1 MTVVETAYGKVRG
14 AEIADGVLA
23 WRGVPYAAPPVG
35 GLRLRPPAP
44 PAPWSGVRDALAY
57 GNRSLQPDLV
67 EAPQGPPAP
76 PADEDCLYLNV
87 TAPAGTGLAST
98 GPAGSGGRPVL
109 LWIHGGGFEMGHGPD
124 QAGDGAAFAKSH
136 GLVVVTFNYRLGAL
150 GFLDVPGE
158 SPTGALGLHDQ
169 VAALRWTRENIA
181 AFGGDPGQV
190 TVYGLSAGG
199 KSVTNLLASPLTRG
213 LITRAAESSGGDH
226 VKSPAQARD
235 LAGRFFGVLGAAP
248 DRIRSV
254 PAADVLAAQLAV
266 AVPPGSTWIWRASVD
281 GTALTDFPLAAIAG
295 GAAAGVPLLLQTCA
309 RETALYQLMDPRAAA
324 QADRVLAGYFGRE
337 RAAALLASYARAYP
351 GLGETELRGV
361 TVMTDERY
369 VTRTERLADAHG
381 AHAPVWRSRYDGP
394 YTGMEDDPDPDFA
407 QYADLLHGA
416 HGSDGAGIW
425 QGGGGPAAALHA
437 AWGAFAAT
445 GDPGWARYEA
455 GERSAMT
462 FGAGGPRL
470 AADPFAFPREAWA
483 GLDWQPGTWWQVD
496 GVS

>member
-1 MTVVETAYGKVRG
+1 MTIVETAYGKVRG

-23 WRGVPYAAPPVG
+23 WRGVPYAAPPAG
-35 GLRLRPPAP
+35 ELRLRPPAP
-44 PAPWSGVRDALAY
+44 PRPWAGVRDALAY

-76 PADEDCLYLNV
+76 PMDEDCLYLNV
-87 TAPAGTGLAST
+87 TAPAGAVS
-98 GPAGSGGRPVL
+98 RPVL

-124 QAGDGAAFAKSH
+124 QAGDGAAFAQSH

-158 SPTGALGLHDQ
+158 SPTGAFGLHDQ
-169 VAALRWTRENIA
+169 VAALRWTSENIA

-213 LITRAAESSGGDH
+213 LIARAAESSGGDH
-226 VKSPAQARD
+226 VKSPEQARD
-235 LAGRFFGVLGAAP
+235 LSARFFQVLGTTAAG
-248 DRIRSV
+248 IRAV
-254 PAADVLAAQLAV
+254 PAADVLAAQRAV
-266 AVPPGSTWIWRASVD
+266 AVPPASTWIWRPSVD
-281 GTALTDFPLAAIAG
+281 GTALTAFPLAAIAG

-324 QADRVLAGYFGRE
+324 QADRVLAGYFGPE
-337 RAAALLASYARAYP
+337 RAAAMLAGYAAAFP
-351 GLGETELRGV
+351 QLDEAELRGV

-369 VTRTERLADAHG
+369 IVRTERLADAQA

-394 YTGMEDDPDPDFA
+394 YTGMEDDPDPEFA
-407 QYADLLHGA
+407 RYADLLHGA
-416 HGSDGAGIW
+416 HGSDGGGIW
-425 QGGGGPAAALHA
+425 HGGDGPAAALHA
-437 AWGAFAAT
+437 AWGAFATT
-445 GDPGWARYEA
+445 GDPGWPRYA
-455 GERSAMT
+455 PGPRSAMT
-462 FGAGGPRL
+462 FRADGPRL
-470 AADPFAFPREAWA
+470 ASDPFARPRATWA
-483 GLDWQPGTWWQVD
+483 GLDWQPGTWWAVD